1 MMRVRV
7 DQKTLVSFMIPF
19 AICIAAGGLLMLAVE
34 SAPDPNN
41 SVLVSLLMNLWMV
54 TLYALLP
61 IFIVLEILF
70 TRIGWYPPSVLK
82 SRDPFLCKSDRE
94 KWGAAAGFLPL
105 LELHASTPGAVE
117 GTGLVGGGRP
127 SPKRRRLYRGFLE
140 RTYHITDR
148 ESGLAVLHKLAASQR
163 ARDLC
168 WGTLLA
174 GMLFV
179 CRWLSR
185 EELDDWYGRFQ
196 AGIRGRFASWAE
208 LNQGFL
214 EEEAAAGM
222 GAESV
227 QALSQAAEREQ
238 NGVYQARF
246 T

>member
-61 IFIVLEILF
+61 IFI
-70 TRIGWYPPSVLK
+70 VLK

-148 ESGLAVLHKLAASQR
+148 ESGLDVLHKLAASQR

-238 NGVYQARF
+238 NGVYQPRF
-246 T
+246 A